1 MTRSILNPAAAEA
14 AAPQAWLSSARWDL
28 LFIIAPAFLVSAI
41 AVAFPVM
48 FENSSSLPLWAWV
61 SFVLLVDVAHV
72 YATLFRTYLDKLAF
86 EQNKTVL
93 LVIPTLCWVVG
104 SLLYSLDGLLFW
116 KALAYLA
123 VFHFIRQQ
131 YGFVV
136 LYSRK
141 QPTAFDRFKWLDH
154 ALVYMATVYP
164 MMFWHT
170 HLPRNFNW
178 FVEGDF
184 IESIPQVVTD
194 TTFGIYAIVAFLYA
208 AKELLLL
215 RSTGYFNV
223 PKNLLILGTA
233 LSWWIGIVMLNSD
246 MAFTMTNVVS
256 HGVPYMALI
265 WLMHHQRGT
274 VTTST
279 DQAGFYAPEP
289 ETASNPST
297 ASTSMTQNTP
307 WLQRFTK
314 VALTY
319 APVFLLFLI
328 GLAYLEEGLWDG
340 FIWREHTAFFA
351 AFSHLPEITEKTFLA
366 ILIPSLA
373 LPQSTHY
380 VLDGFI
386 WRMKDKSNAWSLWRP
401 SGKQSVQRDFRNFS
415 PEK

>member
-1 MTRSILNPAAAEA
+1 MTQSILNPTSAQPI
-14 AAPQAWLSSARWDL
+14 APQAWLSSWRWDL

-41 AVAFPVM
+41 ALTFPPM
-48 FENSSSLPLWAWV
+48 FENSSNLPLWAWV

-72 YATLFRTYLDKLAF
+72 YATLFRTYLDKNAF
-86 EQNKTVL
+86 AQNKTVL
-93 LVIPTLCWVVG
+93 LVIPIVCWAIG
-104 SLLYSLDGLLFW
+104 SLLYSVDALLFW

-131 YGFVV
+131 YGFVA

-141 QPTAFDRFKWLDH
+141 QPSVFDRFKRLDH
-154 ALVYMATVYP
+154 ALVYMATIYP

-178 FVEGDF
+178 FIEGDF
-184 IESIPQVVTD
+184 IESIPQLATD
-194 TTFGIYAIVAFLYA
+194 TALGIYATLAILYV

-215 RSTGYFNV
+215 RTTGYFNV

-233 LSWWIGIVMLNSD
+233 LSWWIGIVTLNSD

-265 WLMHHQRGT
+265 WLMHHQ
-274 VTTST
+274 SP
-279 DQAGFYAPEP
+279 QHA
-289 ETASNPST
+289 TASAVSLQDT
-297 ASTSMTQNTP
+297 HASASAVSLQEEKP
-307 WLQRFTK
+307 AWLQRFTK

-319 APVFLLFLI
+319 APVFVLFLI

-340 FIWREHTAFFA
+340 FIWREHTAFFSM
-351 AFSHLPEITEKTFLA
+351 FSHLPEITDKSMLA
-366 ILIPSLA
+366 ILIPLLS

-386 WRMKDKSNAWSLWRP
+386 WRMKDKSNAWSMWR
-401 SGKQSVQRDFRNFS
+401 
-415 PEK
+415 